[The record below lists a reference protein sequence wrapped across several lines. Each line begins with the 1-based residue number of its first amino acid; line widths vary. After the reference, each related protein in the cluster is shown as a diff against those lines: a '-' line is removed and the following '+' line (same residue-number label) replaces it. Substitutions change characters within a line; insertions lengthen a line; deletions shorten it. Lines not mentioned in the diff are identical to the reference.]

1 MNPVLSAISSTRIV
15 AIVRLDQYDRAVEIA
30 QALYEG
36 GITAIE
42 FTLTGQ
48 GVAEAIQ
55 AIRSTFGDKV
65 QVGAGTVLNPDAARQ
80 VIDAGAQF
88 LVTPTINA
96 EVIAVSLARETPIAC
111 GALTP
116 TEALHAYE
124 LGAHMIKIFPARA
137 FGPSYIRDILAPL
150 PQLKLVPT
158 GGIDAKNA
166 RAYIDAGATA
176 VGIGGN
182 LVSKQAV
189 QNSDWAQI
197 TSVARACV
205 EAVSAS

>member
-1 MNPVLSAISSTRIV
+1 MNAVLDAIASTRIV

-30 QALYEG
+30 QALYDG
-36 GITAIE
+36 GISAIE

-48 GVAEAIQ
+48 GVSEAIQ
-55 AIRSTFGDKV
+55 AIRTTFGDKV
-65 QVGAGTVLNPDAARQ
+65 QVGAGTVLTPDAARQ

-96 EVIAVSLARETPIAC
+96 EVISLSRARETPIIC

-124 LGAHMIKIFPARA
+124 LGADMIKIFPARA
-137 FGPSYIRDILAPL
+137 FGPAYIRDILAPL

-158 GGIDAKNA
+158 GGINAKNA
-166 RAYIDAGATA
+166 RDYLDAGAAA

-189 QNSDWAQI
+189 QSNDWAQI
-197 TSVARACV
+197 TSIARACV
-205 EAVSAS
+205 EAVS